1 MPSALA
7 GGFFTTKHH
16 LGSWVVLTVRG
27 LPHLI
32 WKGEERSLQKLGL
45 KALGPKLP
53 LESPQLL
60 GQLPTVGSMDVRPEA
75 EQ

>member
-16 LGSWVVLTVRG
+16 LGNWVALTVRG

-32 WKGEERSLQKLGL
+32 WEGEERSLQKLGL

-60 GQLPTVGSMDVRPEA
+60 GQLPTVRSVDVRPEA

>member
-16 LGSWVVLTVRG
+16 LGSWAARTVRG
-27 LPHLI
+27 LPHRI
-32 WKGEERSLQKLGL
+32 REGEERSLQKLGL
-45 KALGPKLP
+45 KALSLKLP
-53 LESPQLL
+53 LQSPQLL
-60 GQLPTVGSMDVRPEA
+60 GQLPTVGSVDVRPEA